1 MNYGKEKKREYLSR
15 VRQVLVAKP
24 DATIMQVQSVLED
37 NGLKLDKDFINKLI
51 NTIRRE
57 RYTRYDNATVKK
69 ALAEFEDFI
78 LSTSQDLLKIAKTSK
93 LDMAKLMA
101 LDMRVKHYHMLLE
114 KQFDAGVFERKL
126 GTIDA
131 KYTNVAE
138 MLKLLKDERDNQRKL
153 KSTNRPVTVDAEV
166 LPAGKPGT
174 GESGESQD

>member
-51 NTIRRE
+51 NIIRRE
-57 RYTRYDNATVKK
+57 RYTRYDNVTVKK
-69 ALAEFEDFI
+69 AIAEFEDFI
-78 LSTSQDLLKIAKTSK
+78 LATGQELLKISKTSK
-93 LDMAKLMA
+93 LDMAKIIA
-101 LDMRVKHYHMLLE
+101 LDTRVKHYKILLD

-138 MLKLLKDERDNQRKL
+138 MLKLLKDERDKQRKL
-153 KSTNRPVTVDAEV
+153 KSANRPVVINAET
-166 LPAGKPGT
+166 LPADKPGVS
-174 GESGESQD
+174 EPGESQD